1 MTLGRNL
8 ESETRHCFS
17 GINVM
22 VFYKEDLKRF
32 CGLKTVQ
39 LRVQDKVN
47 DRSFFFITQGME
59 GSTYNGQAEIVKQ
72 RKRWT
77 FLTQHITNPWHLS
90 QYTKEARNKYYFKK
104 RLEKLMGKSPLEVP
118 TWCWGSNLQLR
129 KPLTRRMLEGTTTK
143 LSLCKSSI
151 PLKPSICSWLS
162 LETGSQV
169 RGSFGL
175 AHCGHFRF
183 PWQCQNIATSVSG
196 GQPTWIN
203 QDQMYQICQHSL
215 QPHISF

>member
-32 CGLKTVQ
+32 CDLKTVQ

-104 RLEKLMGKSPLEVP
+104 RLEKLMGKSPSALP

-129 KPLTRRMLEGTTTK
+129 KPLTSWRVQPQNYCSANPPFLLNQAYAAGCHWRQDPRWEG
-143 LSLCKSSI
+143 
-151 PLKPSICSWLS
+151 PLVWPTVAIS
-162 LETGSQV
+162 GSHDNAKT
-169 RGSFGL
+169 L
-175 AHCGHFRF
+175 
-183 PWQCQNIATSVSG
+183 PPQCQADS
-196 GQPTWIN
+196 QPG
-203 QDQMYQICQHSL
+203 
-215 QPHISF
+215 